1 MSTPTRERAPITP
14 SVVVAAALELTGR
27 RGLSG
32 WTLRD
37 LAASVGAR
45 TNVIRHH
52 VGNRA
57 AVEAAVVAE
66 VCTGI
71 SLPAHGEWADWIR
84 ALAGRMHAAFDQY
97 PGVGAVAATGTGP
110 AAPLLEAIAEHLA
123 DAGFG
128 AESRL
133 AARAVL
139 VEICLSRGP
148 GLDLLLAGLTARL
161 TGPGGECC

>member
-14 SVVVAAALELTGR
+14 SVVVAAALELTR
-27 RGLSG
+27 WRGLSG
-32 WTLRD
+32 WSLRD
-37 LAASVGAR
+37 LATAVGAR

-57 AVEAAVVAE
+57 EVEAAVVAE
-66 VCTGI
+66 ACAGI
-71 SLPAHGEWADWIR
+71 GLPVHGEWVDWIR
-84 ALAGRMHAAFDQY
+84 ALAGRMGAAFDRY
-97 PGVGAVAATGTGP
+97 PGVGTVAATGTGP
-110 AAPLLEAIAEHLA
+110 AAPMLEAIAERLA

-128 AESRL
+128 AESGL

-139 VEICLSRGP
+139 AEICLSRGP

-161 TGPGGECC
+161 AGLGGERW